1 MSFLLLYIE
10 EIESGRIIAGQEL
23 KSVLKRLKSDLDN
36 PRYEYDEKPGQIRI
50 EFIERFCKHTKS
62 PFNGLPFKLELWEKA
77 FLEAAYGFK
86 YKESGLRRFNE
97 ALLLI
102 ARKNGKTTFIAGID
116 LAEFFLS
123 KGGTDIV
130 CASNTNDQASILFE
144 EINNMRE
151 QSKALRN
158 EKRSKKNIFYIYSP
172 KNKNKIKKLSA
183 QSRNKDGYNI
193 EVGCIDEVHEM
204 TDSKVYDA
212 IKQSQSTKQE
222 PLIFIITTEGTTVDG
237 FLDNKLAYVRKMIKG
252 EINDEKI
259 LPWLYTQDSTE
270 EIFNDPSSWQKSNPS
285 LGTIKMK
292 SYFDDIMN
300 KARNDMATKVTMLC
314 KDFNIKQIESG
325 SWLTFN
331 ELNNEEK
338 YKLTDLSDSY
348 AIGGVDL
355 SSTTDLTAAVLLL
368 VKNGKK
374 YVIPHF
380 FMPSELVQKR
390 VEEDK
395 IPYDIWVKKGY
406 ITLTQGNQNDFSLVT
421 QWFLKMTR
429 EFDIRPLWIGYDPW
443 NSQYWVKEMEE
454 AGFTMEK
461 IRQGI
466 YTLSEPMKQ
475 LEGDLKNKLI
485 NYNNHPILKWCFAN
499 TQAKVDVNGN
509 IQPSKLNS
517 KLKRIDGCV
526 ALIIAYAVLTRFKND
541 YENMVSYEV
550 YKWDYLMFFKE
561 KRKL

>member
-1 MSFLLLYIE
+1 MSYLLSYID
-10 EIESGRIIAGQEL
+10 EIESGRIIAGEEL
-23 KSVLKRLKSDLDN
+23 KSVLNGLKNDLNN
-36 PRYEYDEKPGQIRI
+36 PSYIYDETPGKLRI
-50 EFIERFCKHTKS
+50 DFIEKFCKHTKS
-62 PFNGLPFKLELWEKA
+62 PFNGQPFILELWEKA
-77 FLEAAYGFK
+77 LLECAYGFK
-86 YKESGLRRFNE
+86 MADTGLRRFNE
-97 ALLLI
+97 VILLI

-123 KGGTDIV
+123 RGGTDIV

-212 IKQSQSTKQE
+212 IKQSQSTKKE

-237 FLDNKLAYVRKMIKG
+237 FLDSKLEYCRKMIKG
-252 EINDEKI
+252 EIKDIRI
-259 LPWLYTQDSTE
+259 LPWLYTQDGVD
-270 EIFNDPSSWQKSNPS
+270 EIFSDPSSWTKSNPS
-285 LGTIKMK
+285 LGNIKLRSYLEDMMVK
-292 SYFDDIMN
+292 SQ
-300 KARNDMATKVTMLC
+300 NDLSTRVTMLC
-314 KDFNIKQIESG
+314 KDFNIKQLDSG

-331 ELNNEEK
+331 DLNNETRF
-338 YKLTDLSDSY
+338 KLEELRDSY

-355 SSTTDLTAAVLLL
+355 SSTTDLTAAVLL
-368 VKNGKK
+368 VIKNGKK

-380 FMPSELVQKR
+380 FMPGDLIEQR
-390 VEEDK
+390 VKEDK
-395 IPYDIWVKKGY
+395 IPYDLWIKKGLVSV
-406 ITLTQGNQNDFSLVT
+406 TNGNQNDFSLVT
-421 QWFLKMTR
+421 QWFLSMVR
-429 EFDIRPLWIGYDPW
+429 NYGIRPLWIGYDPW
-443 NSQYWVKEMEE
+443 NSQYWVKEMED

-475 LEGDLKNKLI
+475 LEGDLKNKLVI
-485 NYNNHPILKWCFAN
+485 YDNNPILKWCFSN
-499 TQAKVDVNGN
+499 TQAKIDINGN

-517 KLKRIDGCV
+517 KLRRIDGCV
-526 ALIIAYAVLTRFKND
+526 ALIITYAVLNRYKND
-541 YENMVSYEV
+541 YENMIS
-550 YKWDYLMFFKE
+550 
-561 KRKL
+561 

>member
-1 MSFLLLYIE
+1 MSFLLAYID
-10 EIESGRIIAGQEL
+10 EIESGRIIAGREL
-23 KSVLKRLKSDLDN
+23 KSVLKRLKNDLNN
-36 PRYEYDEKPGQIRI
+36 PRYIYDEKPGQIRI
-50 EFIERFCKHTKS
+50 AFIEKFCKHTKS
-62 PFNGLPFKLELWEKA
+62 PFNGQPFKLELWEKA
-77 FLEAAYGFK
+77 FLECAYGFK
-86 YKESGLRRFNE
+86 YKKTGLRRFNE

-130 CASNTNDQASILFE
+130 CASNTNDQSGILFD

-172 KNKNKIKKLSA
+172 KSKNKIKRLSA

-212 IKQSQSTKQE
+212 IKQSQSTKKE

-237 FLDNKLAYVRKMIKG
+237 FLDRKLDYCRKMIKG
-252 EINDEKI
+252 EIEDEKI
-259 LPWLYTQDSTE
+259 LPWLYTQDSIDE
-270 EIFNDPSSWQKSNPS
+270 VFNDPTSWQKSNPS
-285 LGTIKMK
+285 LGKIKTV
-292 SYFDDIMN
+292 SYFEDIMN
-300 KARNDMATKVTMLC
+300 KARNDLGTKVTMLC
-314 KDFNIKQIESG
+314 KDFNIKQIDSG
-325 SWLTFN
+325 SWLTYS

-338 YKLTDLSDSY
+338 FKLTDISDSY

-355 SSTTDLTAAVLLL
+355 SSTTDLTAAILMII
-368 VKNGKK
+368 KDGKK

-380 FMPSELVQKR
+380 FMPTDLVGKR

-395 IPYDIWVKKGY
+395 IPYDIWVKKGL
-406 ITLTQGNQNDFSLVT
+406 ITLSPGSQNDFSLVT
-421 QWFLKMTR
+421 QWFVQMVR
-429 EFDIRPLWIGYDPW
+429 EHGIRPLWIGYDPW

-461 IRQGI
+461 IRQGV

-475 LEGDLKNKLI
+475 LEADLKNKKVI
-485 NYNNHPILKWCFAN
+485 YDNNPILKWCFAN
-499 TQAKVDVNGN
+499 TQAKVDLNGN

-526 ALIIAYAVLTRFKND
+526 ALIITYAVLTRYKTD
-541 YENMVSYEV
+541 YENMIS
-550 YKWDYLMFFKE
+550 
-561 KRKL
+561 

>member
-1 MSFLLLYIE
+1 MSFLLSYID
-10 EIESGRIIAGQEL
+10 EIESGRIIAGEEL
-23 KSVLKRLKSDLDN
+23 KSVLNGLKSDLNN
-36 PRYEYDEKPGQIRI
+36 PRYIYDEKPGQIRI

-62 PFNGLPFKLELWEKA
+62 PFNGQPFLLELWEKA
-77 FLEAAYGFK
+77 FLECAYGFK
-86 YKESGLRRFNE
+86 MAETGLRRFNE

-102 ARKNGKTTFIAGID
+102 ARKNGKTTFVAGID

-183 QSRNKDGYNI
+183 QSKNKDGYNI
-193 EVGCIDEVHEM
+193 EVGCIDEAWGMV
-204 TDSKVYDA
+204 DSKVYDA
-212 IKQSQSTKQE
+212 IKQSQSTKVN
-222 PLIFIITTEGTTVDG
+222 PLIFIITTQGTVVDG

-252 EINDEKI
+252 EIQDEHV
-259 LPWLYTQDSTE
+259 LPWLYTQDSIDE
-270 EIFNDPSSWQKSNPS
+270 VFEDPSSWQKSNPS
-285 LGTIKMK
+285 LGTIKTK
-292 SYFDDIMN
+292 SYFEDIMN
-300 KARNDMATKVTMLC
+300 KARNDLATKVTMLC
-314 KDFNIKQIESG
+314 KDFNIKQIDSG
-325 SWLTFN
+325 SWLTFD
-331 ELNNEEK
+331 ELNNETT
-338 YKLTDLSDSY
+338 YKMSEIRDSY

-355 SSTTDLTAAVLLL
+355 SATTDLTAAVLLII
-368 VKNGKK
+368 KHGKK
-374 YVIPHF
+374 YVLPHF
-380 FMPSELVQKR
+380 FMPSELVKKR

-395 IPYDIWVKKGY
+395 IPYDVWVKKGL
-406 ITLTQGNQNDFSLVT
+406 ITLTNGNQNDFHHVT
-421 QWFLKMTR
+421 EWFIQMVR
-429 EFDIRPLWIGYDPW
+429 EYGIRPIFIGYDPW
-443 NSQYWVKEMEE
+443 GSLYWVKEMED

-461 IRQGI
+461 VRQGV

-475 LEGDLKNKLI
+475 LEGDLKNKLVI
-485 NYNNHPILKWCFAN
+485 YDNNPILKWNIAN

-526 ALIIAYAVLTRFKND
+526 ALIIAYAVLTRYKTD
-541 YENMVSYEV
+541 YENLIS
-550 YKWDYLMFFKE
+550 
-561 KRKL
+561 